1 VTADEWRPLGG
12 GIEPLLLTVPETAAH
27 LRMDRKTV
35 YRLISSGDLR
45 ATDISATKGGRTRTR
60 IRRDDLESFIESRT
74 RTAPARR
81 AS

>member
-1 VTADEWRPLGG
+1 MNVDL
-12 GIEPLLLTVPETAAH
+12 PLLLTVPETAAH

-35 YRLISSGDLR
+35 YRLISSGELR

-60 IRRDDLESFIESRT
+60 IRRDDLERFIDART
-74 RTAPARR
+74 RAVPRR